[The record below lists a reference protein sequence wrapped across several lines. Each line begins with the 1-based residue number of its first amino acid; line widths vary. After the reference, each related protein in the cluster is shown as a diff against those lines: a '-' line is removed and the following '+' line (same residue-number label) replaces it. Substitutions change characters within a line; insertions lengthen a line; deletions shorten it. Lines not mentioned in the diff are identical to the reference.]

1 MASEQDGEVID
12 NWEDF
17 DENPHQLEKQI
28 QQISI
33 RSEDKTLKPCDV
45 MVTGEDEHRTPYIP
59 QERKIMILRRPAANE
74 EPQSNEVT
82 TKQRQPFKTLEQRK
96 AEYAEARLRILGD
109 TGKSEEGKPRP
120 IQQKS
125 LEQREADYAAARLR
139 IMGNSKSLEETS
151 TRPLVSK
158 VASGTEDVTI
168 TRTPR
173 GPDGTMGFSQKGNR

>member
-82 TKQRQPFKTLEQRK
+82 TKQRQPFKTLEQR
-96 AEYAEARLRILGD
+96 
-109 TGKSEEGKPRP
+109 
-120 IQQKS
+120 
-125 LEQREADYAAARLR
+125 EADYAAARLR